1 MKNFFNFNTQNIFIF
16 FFGILTFF
24 GSIYQGLHIYDG
36 FHWGLVGS
44 NAQDFLNGKKPYED
58 FFIHYGF
65 LTVLFQS
72 LALKIYNS
80 IFSLLI
86 LSALVYSTSLILLA
100 NLAKKFLSEKYIY
113 LLILIIFFMQPFV
126 VYPWHTYFI
135 LLISILSILFF
146 IKKKNYSLFLFG
158 FCLQIGFLFSE
169 SYKIFSILILI
180 TSILIVYLEKSIFE
194 KKLRKIMLIILG
206 YLIPLILFLI
216 YLFYNNLFDSWILHS
231 KIPSI
236 FLDEL
241 NTNLTNLLLNFVIRY
256 FHGSLNV
263 FSASYFLLGLIINF
277 ACIIFLIFYLIKKE
291 KNLDL
296 FFIAYFALLLNF
308 MLVFRHESF
317 RFFCGP
323 IIGIIILFYFIS
335 NLKNDLYKQLSI
347 ILVIFIALISNPFE
361 KGNSNKNFIN
371 KSQKILSYND
381 TKIQKMRGMSLTNDT
396 WQHLIKLNL
405 YLENIKI
412 ACPNIKYFYNAT
424 PDHYY
429 YFLASDF
436 LKLIQKIPGNSESLL
451 KNYYDSLNNVFDTD
465 LEKKLTSN
473 IDKGK
478 IVFVRENYKNNYLKI
493 KKIQINLNDYY
504 FKELPF
510 SYNNKKKLL
519 YIPNN
524 CTLK

>member
-1 MKNFFNFNTQNIFIF
+1 
-16 FFGILTFF
+16 
-24 GSIYQGLHIYDG
+24 
-36 FHWGLVGS
+36 
-44 NAQDFLNGKKPYED
+44 
-58 FFIHYGF
+58 
-65 LTVLFQS
+65 
-72 LALKIYNS
+72 
-80 IFSLLI
+80 
-86 LSALVYSTSLILLA
+86 
-100 NLAKKFLSEKYIY
+100 
-113 LLILIIFFMQPFV
+113 
-126 VYPWHTYFI
+126 
-135 LLISILSILFF
+135 
-146 IKKKNYSLFLFG
+146 
-158 FCLQIGFLFSE
+158 
-169 SYKIFSILILI
+169 
-180 TSILIVYLEKSIFE
+180 
-194 KKLRKIMLIILG
+194 MLIILG
-206 YLIPLILFLI
+206 YLIPLISFLI
-216 YLFYNNLFDSWILHS
+216 YLFYNNIFDSWILHS

-405 YLENIKI
+405 YLLNLKI
-412 ACPNIKYFYNAT
+412 FFPNIKYFYNDT
-424 PDHYY
+424 NDNYY
-429 YFLASDF
+429 YFLS
-436 LKLIQKIPGNSESLL
+436 
-451 KNYYDSLNNVFDTD
+451 
-465 LEKKLTSN
+465 
-473 IDKGK
+473 
-478 IVFVRENYKNNYLKI
+478 
-493 KKIQINLNDYY
+493 
-504 FKELPF
+504 
-510 SYNNKKKLL
+510 
-519 YIPNN
+519 
-524 CTLK
+524 